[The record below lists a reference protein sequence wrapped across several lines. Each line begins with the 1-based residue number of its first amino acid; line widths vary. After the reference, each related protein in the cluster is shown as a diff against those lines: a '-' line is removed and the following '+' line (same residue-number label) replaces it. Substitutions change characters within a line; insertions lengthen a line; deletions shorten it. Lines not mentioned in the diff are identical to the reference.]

1 MERPKESRV
10 LAAVRTGN
18 RAAVDGLDPGRRM
31 EIAFALSADAL
42 KFQMAGLRAQGFS
55 EIEIE
60 NLRRA
65 RHR

>member
-1 MERPKESRV
+1 M
-10 LAAVRTGN
+10 RTGN

-42 KFQMAGLRAQGFS
+42 KFQIAGLRAQGFS
-55 EIEIE
+55 ETEIE
-60 NLRRA
+60 HLRRA